1 MRIFSFLVQGK
12 DAHFLAFIRYPITV
26 KCCFPRFCA
35 FYLFLGSVGTP
46 LALHKAVRELFAA
59 KEKEVTK

>member
-1 MRIFSFLVQGK
+1 MRIFLT
-12 DAHFLAFIRYPITV
+12 FIRYPITV

-59 KEKEVTK
+59 KEKEVAK